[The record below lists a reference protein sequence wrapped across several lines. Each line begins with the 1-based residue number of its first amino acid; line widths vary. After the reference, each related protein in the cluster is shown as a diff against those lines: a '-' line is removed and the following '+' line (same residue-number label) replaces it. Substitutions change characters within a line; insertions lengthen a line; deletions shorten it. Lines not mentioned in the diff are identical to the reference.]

1 MKKRKIVLTE
11 SQLSFV
17 RLLNENAEVESIF
30 KQYDDISK
38 AVDSLWLKLEHFQ
51 IGDIDQQKSEI
62 NRLREI
68 ADIYEDKLNKLSDM
82 HEPLL
87 VNIEASLGHD
97 EMLNLDS
104 RLDSKNSSVS
114 NKIDALQLTI
124 LKVLDVVETYESA
137 KSLFQNLKKLEIN
150 N

>member
-38 AVDSLWLKLEHFQ
+38 AVDGLWLKLEHFQ

-97 EMLNLDS
+97 EMLNLDG
-104 RLDSKNSSVS
+104 RLDSKNSSVN
-114 NKIDALQLTI
+114 NKTNALQLTI
-124 LKVLDVVETYESA
+124 LKLLDVVETYESA